1 MNISKEKPL
10 PEKNEDGQR
19 IITEKFCLKLC
30 EYNGGYGNVEYNY
43 NLYLHFFGFRKIENL
58 DNFINLKVLYLE
70 NNCIEKIENLDKLK
84 NLSCLYLQNN
94 YISKI
99 ENLENNKELSVL
111 NLIGNKIKKV
121 ENLSVLEKLESLYLA
136 KNFLSTSD
144 DIIELTLLKSLSTLD
159 IQNNNFEKD
168 SNSILSTLEKIEK
181 LKVLYL
187 KGNEIT
193 REIKNYRRA
202 LILKFKNLS
211 YLDDR
216 PINEEDRIG
225 AEAFMK
231 FGFKGEVEAREKY
244 KNDNDKVRYIRN
256 YEKELM
262 KIPFEERK
270 KLALNS
276 LNIECDEREKNL
288 KMRKKKIYED
298 IEKNPIDNGKKRA
311 QIISIDNL
319 LEENIKYKNDE
330 IKNIT
335 FTISKR
341 ERSDQSINFIYENWM
356 DEILENKVVECFFDF
371 DRALIL
377 IQLVLKEKN
386 VKNWNLF
393 NKIDL
398 RKRWTELEIE
408 KFRINDD
415 NLVYNLTKEDIFPE
429 KYKEELDKEFLKQ
442 VEFIKNN
449 INEEEKNKN
458 DNYDNNDVVIKISE
472 GDIDEEKLEKNT
484 TLIKPITINDLDE
497 ID

>member
-1 MNISKEKPL
+1 MKEK
-10 PEKNEDGQR
+10 
-19 IITEKFCLKLC
+19 
-30 EYNGGYGNVEYNY
+30 
-43 NLYLHFFGFRKIENL
+43 KIWKWE
-58 DNFINLKVLYLE
+58 
-70 NNCIEKIENLDKLK
+70 
-84 NLSCLYLQNN
+84 
-94 YISKI
+94 
-99 ENLENNKELSVL
+99 
-111 NLIGNKIKKV
+111 
-121 ENLSVLEKLESLYLA
+121 
-136 KNFLSTSD
+136 
-144 DIIELTLLKSLSTLD
+144 
-159 IQNNNFEKD
+159 
-168 SNSILSTLEKIEK
+168 
-181 LKVLYL
+181 
-187 KGNEIT
+187 
-193 REIKNYRRA
+193 
-202 LILKFKNLS
+202 
-211 YLDDR
+211 
-216 PINEEDRIG
+216 
-225 AEAFMK
+225 
-231 FGFKGEVEAREKY
+231 
-244 KNDNDKVRYIRN
+244 
-256 YEKELM
+256 
-262 KIPFEERK
+262 
-270 KLALNS
+270 
-276 LNIECDEREKNL
+276 
-288 KMRKKKIYED
+288 KKKIYEY

-341 ERSDQSINFIYENWM
+341 ERSDQNINFIYENWM
-356 DEILENKVVECFFDF
+356 DEILEKKIVECFFDF

-458 DNYDNNDVVIKISE
+458 DNNDNNDVVIKISE
-472 GDIDEEKLEKNT
+472 GDIDEEKLGKNT